1 MTYKNKILTIYYGI
15 LCNFI
20 SQKNIIIMKKIIT
33 SALLGAL
40 CSLLN
45 GQVGINTT
53 NPNAATVLDVTS
65 NQKGILIPRL
75 SDTERN
81 TNLADN
87 DPLTV
92 PPAGVVNANLAI
104 GTLIFN
110 TTASAFQYWDGTV
123 WRQLFVATSSQAGN
137 DGVVKINSGNG
148 GVKPTLNL
156 SAAGSG
162 YGPKQQVIYAVPLV
176 FAPSPTT
183 SWPETTVPFPGVTSN
198 IYLSS
203 TNKWRENEINGQVHI
218 WRLIA
223 NITPGSNSS
232 GSVKATMTNPDSGF
246 VVNSIQFLPSGSS
259 GVGNVLTFYFYTIA
273 DPASLDPGKG
283 YQLFMEADTGCN
295 VVVDSFT
302 RVSLFKD

>member
-1 MTYKNKILTIYYGI
+1 
-15 LCNFI
+15 
-20 SQKNIIIMKKIIT
+20 MKKIIT
-33 SALLGAL
+33 AALLGAL
-40 CSLLN
+40 CSLFN
-45 GQVGINTT
+45 SQVGINTT
-53 NPNAATVLDVTS
+53 NPNSATVLDVTS

-75 SDTERN
+75 TDAERN

-87 DPLTV
+87 NTLTI
-92 PPAGVVNANLAI
+92 PPAGVVNASLAI

-110 TTASAFQYWDGTV
+110 TTVNAFQYWDGTV

-137 DGVVKINSGNG
+137 DGVVKINSGNA

-156 SAAGSG
+156 TAAGSG
-162 YGPKQQVIYAVPLV
+162 YGPKQQVVYAVPLV
-176 FAPSPTT
+176 FAASPTT

-198 IYLSS
+198 IYNST
-203 TNKWRENEINGQVHI
+203 TNKWRENEIYGQVHI

-232 GSVKATMTNPDSGF
+232 GSVKATLTNPDSGF
-246 VVNSIQFLPSGSS
+246 IVNSIQFLPSGSN

-273 DPASLDPGKG
+273 DAASLDPGRG
-283 YQLFMEADTGCN
+283 YQLFLESDTGCN